1 MALRGK
7 DSVSEFVVPSVND
20 GHLEGRTAASSEGP
34 DVGVLIIN
42 ADDWGRDFLT
52 TDRTLDCLLRGT
64 VSSVSAMVFMKD
76 SERAAAVALERGID
90 AGLHLNLT
98 TAFSSPRHPAGLAER
113 QRNVA
118 AYLRRDRFSQVVFNP
133 LLAKSF
139 EYVVRAQIEEY
150 CRLYGALPERIDG
163 HHHMHLCANVIWG
176 GLLPPGITVRR
187 NFSFQPGEKSLWNRL
202 YRQAVDFH
210 LARSH
215 RMTDYFL
222 SLRPF
227 DPLSRLQEVFSL
239 ARQHV
244 VELEA
249 HLVNAHEYRFLAGGE
264 IFRYT
269 EGLRIA
275 PRYVAKANGQAKS
288 CFSGRFNGL
297 VQILRG
303 VPKLNTFLIFV
314 SFQALNI
321 LVSTVLSIC

>member
-1 MALRGK
+1 MTVRGIH
-7 DSVSEFVVPSVND
+7 SVPEFVVPSVND
-20 GHLEGRTAASSEGP
+20 GHLEERTVASSAGTAA
-34 DVGVLIIN
+34 GVLIIN

-76 SERAAAVALERGID
+76 SERSAAVAWERGID

-98 TAFSSPRHPAGLAER
+98 TPFSSLRYPAGLAER

-118 AYLRRDRFSQVVFNP
+118 AYLRRNRFAQVVFNP

-139 EYVVRAQIEEY
+139 EYVVRAQIDEY
-150 CRLYGALPERIDG
+150 GRLYGAVPERIDG

-176 GLLPPGITVRR
+176 GLLPSGTTVRR

-202 YRQAVDFH
+202 YRQAVDCH

-222 SLRPF
+222 SLVPF
-227 DPLSRLQEVFSL
+227 DPRSRLQQAFSL

-249 HLVNAHEYRFLAGGE
+249 HLVNAHEYRFLAGDE

-269 EGLRIA
+269 KDLRIA
-275 PRYVAKANGQAKS
+275 SRYVAKANGQAKS
-288 CFSGRFNGL
+288 YFRGTFNS
-297 VQILRG
+297 
-303 VPKLNTFLIFV
+303 FV
-314 SFQALNI
+314 
-321 LVSTVLSIC
+321 

>member
-1 MALRGK
+1 MPEPLILTVKKG
-7 DSVSEFVVPSVND
+7 DLGE
-20 GHLEGRTAASSEGP
+20 RTVANSGGTH
-34 DVGVLIIN
+34 VGALIIN

-76 SERAAAVALERGID
+76 SERSADVAWERGID

-98 TAFSSPRHPAGLAER
+98 TPFSSPRRPAGLAER

-118 AYLRRDRFSQVVFNP
+118 AYLSRNRFSQVVFNP
-133 LLAKSF
+133 LLVKTF

-176 GLLPPGITVRR
+176 GLLPSGTTVRR

-202 YRQAVDFH
+202 YRQAVDFQ

-222 SLRPF
+222 SLVPF
-227 DPLSRLQEVFSL
+227 DPLNRLPQVFSL
-239 ARQHV
+239 ARRHV
-244 VELEA
+244 VEVET
-249 HLVNAHEYRFLAGGE
+249 HPVNAQEYRFLLGDE

-269 EGLRIA
+269 RDLRIA
-275 PRYVAKANGQAKS
+275 SRYVAKANGQAKH
-288 CFSGRFNGL
+288 CFSG
-297 VQILRG
+297 VH
-303 VPKLNTFLIFV
+303 
-314 SFQALNI
+314 
-321 LVSTVLSIC
+321 

>member
-1 MALRGK
+1 MWGNHSMSEPVTL
-7 DSVSEFVVPSVND
+7 SVKYGDLGE
-20 GHLEGRTAASSEGP
+20 RTVANSGGTHA
-34 DVGVLIIN
+34 GVLIIN

-76 SERAAAVALERGID
+76 SERSADVAWERGID

-98 TAFSSPRHPAGLAER
+98 TPFSSSQRPAGLAER

-118 AYLRRDRFSQVVFNP
+118 AYLSRNRFSQVVFNP

-176 GLLPPGITVRR
+176 GLLPSGTTVRR

-202 YRQAVDFH
+202 YRQALDFQ

-222 SLRPF
+222 SLVPF
-227 DPLSRLQEVFSL
+227 DSLDRLQQIFSL
-239 ARQHV
+239 ARRHV
-244 VELEA
+244 VEVET
-249 HLVNAHEYRFLAGGE
+249 HPVNAQEYRFLLGDE
-264 IFRYT
+264 IFRQT
-269 EGLRIA
+269 GDLRIA
-275 PRYVAKANGQAKS
+275 PRYVARANGQAKN
-288 CFSGRFNGL
+288 CFPGM
-297 VQILRG
+297 I
-303 VPKLNTFLIFV
+303 
-314 SFQALNI
+314 
-321 LVSTVLSIC
+321 

>member
-1 MALRGK
+1 MTVRGIH
-7 DSVSEFVVPSVND
+7 SVPEFVVPSVND
-20 GHLEGRTAASSEGP
+20 GHLEERTGASPEGTAA
-34 DVGVLIIN
+34 GVLIIN

-76 SERAAAVALERGID
+76 SERSAAVAWERGID

-98 TAFSSPRHPAGLAER
+98 TPFSSLRYPAGLAER

-118 AYLRRDRFSQVVFNP
+118 AYLRRNRFAQVVFNP

-139 EYVVRAQIEEY
+139 EYVVRAQIDEY
-150 CRLYGALPERIDG
+150 GRLYGALPERIDG

-176 GLLPPGITVRR
+176 GLLPSGTTVRR

-222 SLRPF
+222 SLVPF
-227 DPLSRLQEVFSL
+227 DPRSRLQQAFSL

-244 VELEA
+244 VELET
-249 HLVNAHEYRFLAGGE
+249 HLVNAHEYRFLAGDE

-269 EGLRIA
+269 GDLRIA

-288 CFSGRFNGL
+288 FFRGAFNS
-297 VQILRG
+297 
-303 VPKLNTFLIFV
+303 FV
-314 SFQALNI
+314 
-321 LVSTVLSIC
+321 

>member
-1 MALRGK
+1 VRGK

-20 GHLEGRTAASSEGP
+20 GHLEERTVASSEGICA
-34 DVGVLIIN
+34 GVLIIN

-76 SERAAAVALERGID
+76 SERSAAVAWERGID

-98 TAFSSPRHPAGLAER
+98 TAFSSPRHPAALAER
-113 QRNVA
+113 QRDVA
-118 AYLRRDRFSQVVFNP
+118 AYLRRNRFSQVVFNP

-150 CRLYGALPERIDG
+150 CRLYGAQPERIDG

-176 GLLPPGITVRR
+176 GLLPSGTTVRR

-202 YRQAVDFH
+202 YRQAVDWQ

-222 SLRPF
+222 SLVPF
-227 DPLSRLQEVFSL
+227 DPLSRLQQVFSL

-244 VELEA
+244 VELET

-269 EGLRIA
+269 EDLRIA
-275 PRYVAKANGQAKS
+275 PRYVAKRSGQAKS
-288 CFSGRFNGL
+288 CFSGSFNG
-297 VQILRG
+297 
-303 VPKLNTFLIFV
+303 FV
-314 SFQALNI
+314 
-321 LVSTVLSIC
+321 